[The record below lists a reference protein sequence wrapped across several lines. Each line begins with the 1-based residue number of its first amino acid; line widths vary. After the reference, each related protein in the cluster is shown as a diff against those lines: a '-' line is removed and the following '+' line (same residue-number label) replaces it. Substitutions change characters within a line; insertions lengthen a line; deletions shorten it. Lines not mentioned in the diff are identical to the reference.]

1 MTRLTSLDLTP
12 FYRNAVG
19 FDSLFDRMTANIDMA
34 ASSGG
39 QNYPPYDIIRTGDE
53 TYRIQIAVAG
63 FQLAD
68 IKIELENGTL
78 NITGHQYKPDV
89 SKEDGG
95 QLANNEEYLHRG
107 ISNRNFHRSFNLADY
122 VEVKGATIKDGILK
136 IELERVIPEVMKPKT
151 IEIKHES

>member
-19 FDSLFDRMTANIDMA
+19 YNSLFDRLTANIDMA
-34 ASSGG
+34 ASNGA

-78 NITGHQYKPDV
+78 SIAGHQYKPDI
-89 SKEDGG
+89 SKEEMI
-95 QLANNEEYLHRG
+95 ANNEEYLHRG
-107 ISNRNFHRSFNLADY
+107 ISNRNFNRTFNLADY

-151 IEIKHES
+151 IEIKHEN

>member
-34 ASSGG
+34 ASNGAA
-39 QNYPPYDIIRTGDE
+39 NYPPYDIIRTGDE

-78 NITGHQYKPDV
+78 SVAGHQYKPDI
-89 SKEDGG
+89 SKEGASG
-95 QLANNEEYLHRG
+95 EEYLHRG
-107 ISNRNFHRSFNLADY
+107 ISNRNFNRTFNLADY

-151 IEIKHES
+151 IEIKYEN

>member
-68 IKIELENGTL
+68 IKIELNNGTL
-78 NITGHQYKPDV
+78 SITGHQYKPDI

-95 QLANNEEYLHRG
+95 QLASDEEYLHRG
-107 ISNRNFHRSFNLADY
+107 ISNRNFNRTFNLADY
-122 VEVKGATIKDGILK
+122 VEVTDATIVDGVLTVGLEK
-136 IELERVIPEVMKPKT
+136 IVPEAMKPKT
-151 IEIKHES
+151 IEIK

>member
-78 NITGHQYKPDV
+78 NITSSV
-89 SKEDGG
+89 SSVSTCYRCNYTVVTP
-95 QLANNEEYLHRG
+95 LRTCFFV
-107 ISNRNFHRSFNLADY
+107 RFN
-122 VEVKGATIKDGILK
+122 
-136 IELERVIPEVMKPKT
+136 
-151 IEIKHES
+151 